1 MVRKTTVAGKQ
12 VKRGERM
19 KKSKGW
25 RLVAPGG
32 QGYKAVM
39 LKRFD
44 IAGASVAIF
53 RVLPHPDA
61 KK

>member
-1 MVRKTTVAGKQ
+1 MVRKTTVAGVK

-19 KKSKGW
+19 KKGKGW
-25 RLVAPGG
+25 RLEAPGG
-32 QGYKAVM
+32 QGYKAV
-39 LKRFD
+39 LIRRLEIGKE
-44 IAGASVAIF
+44 SVAIF